1 MDDNI
6 ILPHW
11 IFVGTEHKNTLSVWH
26 IIKIYNMS
34 KNMLKFCLYIYI
46 IWGFPGGASGK
57 ELTCQFR
64 KHKRHRFDP

>member
-11 IFVGTEHKNTLSVWH
+11 IFVGTEHKNILNVWH

-34 KNMLKFCLYIYI
+34 KSMLKFCLYIYI
-46 IWGFPGGASGK
+46 YIYIYI
-57 ELTCQFR
+57 
-64 KHKRHRFDP
+64 